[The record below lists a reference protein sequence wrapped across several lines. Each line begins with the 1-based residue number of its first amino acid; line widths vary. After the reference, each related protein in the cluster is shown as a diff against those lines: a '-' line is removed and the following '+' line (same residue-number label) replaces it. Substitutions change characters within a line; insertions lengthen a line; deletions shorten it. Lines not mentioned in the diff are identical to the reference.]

1 MLYIQCERSMSQ
13 NVGEKGLMCIVAF
26 AWQVL
31 DEMPLCLISNRDE
44 FYHRPSSALNAWQN
58 SSIVAGQDLQ
68 SGGTWM
74 GVTASGRWAIVTNFR
89 NGRDQKSYT
98 TSRGHLIQS
107 FLESDLAPIRF
118 AQQLEQQQQDYAGF
132 NLFVGDTEQAVYMSN
147 RGEAPQVL
155 ANGVYVVSNG
165 LMSEDWEKTRH
176 LRKRFTQE
184 FLPMLQQAQIAES
197 AIDAAAWDILEDERK
212 VIANLLPDTGIN
224 PEMEALLSSTFI
236 QSPIYGTRCSNFLRL
251 TSREW
256 HWLEKSQQG
265 EQQGRVVDL
274 HVDLNF

>member
-31 DEMPLCLISNRDE
+31 DKMPLCLISNRDE
-44 FYHRPSSALNAWQN
+44 FYHRPTAALHIWQN

-89 NGRDQKSYT
+89 NGRDQKNYT

-132 NLFVGDTEQAVYMSN
+132 NLFIGDQTQAVYMSN

-165 LMSEDWEKTRH
+165 LMSEDWEKTKH
-176 LRKRFTQE
+176 LRQRFTQE
-184 FLPMLQQAQIAES
+184 LLPMLQQVQMTES
-197 AIDAAAWDILEDERK
+197 VIDAAAWDILEDERK

-236 QSPIYGTRCSNFLRL
+236 QSPVYGTRCSNFLRL
-251 TSREW
+251 TDTKW
-256 HWLEKSQQG
+256 QWLEKSQQG
-265 EQQGRVVDL
+265 EQQGQVVDL
-274 HVDLNF
+274 HVDLKR